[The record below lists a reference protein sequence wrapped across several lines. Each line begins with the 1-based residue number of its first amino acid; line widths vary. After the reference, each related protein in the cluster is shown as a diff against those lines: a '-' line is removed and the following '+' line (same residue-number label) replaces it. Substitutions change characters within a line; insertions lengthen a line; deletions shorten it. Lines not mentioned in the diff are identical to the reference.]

1 MPEPTK
7 DQQSGHMSSTPVVN
21 RRSLIAGTGA
31 ALAGAVVSGT
41 ASAKASKVFSAPAV
55 IQNRKVIP
63 LFTVENDPKSL
74 AFYEETLRQ
83 FQEQI
88 DPNVDIEV
96 SVYQDENIL
105 QFVGTAFQT
114 GTDLGIFSSFESHV
128 EGWAEQGY
136 LLELDSIVERVG
148 EADFLP
154 GTRAVVDGHDY
165 VMPAQA
171 NASALWVRLDLLESE
186 GLSLP
191 TNYDELVATIEAVHG
206 KDGVVGISSGVGTV
220 PNLTTQFFSPY
231 LYQSGWDVFDVQGNL
246 TFNQPAV
253 LDAVNRWAGVLQFT
267 SPSMYNTTYPD
278 ISNLFASGRAAF
290 ATFPGRLG
298 VNVAE
303 NAPDLAETITVM
315 PIPAGP
321 FMTQQLHFGGA
332 SPFSIYANT
341 AHPEEAKAFLE
352 FMLTGQRLLELA
364 MTVPGHLL
372 PPLESVRAL
381 VPGYESEFMANHGD
395 WVVTLND
402 LVPQAMSPDSSMGSV
417 NNGQFLG
424 KMNNHCPW
432 GARVWGTDPVD
443 GRMFQKI
450 LIEGVNAEQA
460 WTEANEE
467 LATIREEWLTENP
480 DWEPNVAAPPA
491 G

>member
-1 MPEPTK
+1 MAETNTKQPT
-7 DQQSGHMSSTPVVN
+7 SHARSTVN
-21 RRSLIAGTGA
+21 RRSV
-31 ALAGAVVSGT
+31 LAGAGAAIAGAAVTGG
-41 ASAKASKVFSAPAV
+41 ASAKASKVYTAPALL
-55 IQNRKVIP
+55 QDKKVIP

-74 AFYEETLRQ
+74 AFYEETLKQ
-83 FQEQI
+83 FQEQV

-114 GTDLGIFSSFESHV
+114 GTDLGIFSSFESHI

-136 LLELDSIVERVG
+136 LLPIDSIIESVG
-148 EADFLP
+148 ADDFLP

-171 NASALWVRLDLLESE
+171 NASALWVRMDLMESE
-186 GLSLP
+186 GLDLP
-191 TNYDELVATIEAVHG
+191 TSYDELHAAVEALHG
-206 KDGVVGISSGVGTV
+206 KNGVVGISSGVGTV

-231 LYQSGWDVFDVQGNL
+231 LYQSGWDFFDVEGNL
-246 TFNQPAV
+246 TFDQAPV
-253 LDAVNRWAGVLQFT
+253 LDAINRWAGILKFT

-298 VNVAE
+298 VSVAE
-303 NAPDLAETITVM
+303 NAPDLAEKITVM

-321 FMTQQLHFGGA
+321 FMTQQLHFGGG
-332 SPFSIYANT
+332 SPFSIYADT
-341 AHPEEAKAFLE
+341 KYPEEAKQFLQ
-352 FMLTGQRLLELA
+352 FMLTGERLLALA

-372 PPLESVRAL
+372 PPLQSVRKM
-381 VPGYESEFMANHGD
+381 VPDYKSEFMDKHGD
-395 WVVTLND
+395 WVITLND
-402 LVPQAMSPDSSMGSV
+402 LVPQAFSPDSSMGSV
-417 NNGQFLG
+417 NNEQFLG

-450 LIEGVNAEQA
+450 LIEGVDAEQA
-460 WTEANEE
+460 WTEACDE
-467 LATIREEWLTENP
+467 LATIREEYLAENP
-480 DWEPNVAAPPA
+480 DWEPRAAATPA
-491 G
+491 S